1 MTMKDIKHMTLEEK
15 VGQMVGFAFYGTTFS
30 EELRIQLQELKAGLV
45 IFFKDNVGTLE
56 ETHKLIQDIHKAAD
70 IAPFIALDQ
79 EGGMVTRVTT
89 GVVQSPGA
97 MAMSANQST
106 HDTYLMAKAMGEEL
120 RALGFNFN
128 FAPVADINNN
138 PNNPV
143 INVRSYSDDPSI
155 VSEYVVAAM
164 KGYHEANMMTSLKH
178 FPGHGDTNVDSHI
191 GLPTVDFD
199 LKRMYEIELVP
210 FMKAIEA
217 GAPGIMSSHVRFQ
230 NIDPEF
236 PTSMSKKVL
245 ADLLRN
251 QMKFDGLI
259 VTDSLTM
266 GAIHRNY
273 TLEDIVLH
281 AFNAGNDILI
291 TCGARDI
298 KAQRAFVE
306 TAIRLVKDGK
316 IPMSQIEESVKR
328 ILRFKQEYRVEDQT
342 SDFKKVLEKIGKQN
356 HLRLAKSISQGSITL
371 VKDSKV
377 LLPIKQEES
386 VLVVFPI
393 IKVVTL
399 ADNTQG
405 ELTSLV
411 DYLGQYRTCDKHYI
425 SIDPTEQESKR
436 LFEIETQYDKVVY
449 CSYNAFLYPNQ
460 NRLINSLKNPNV
472 IVASMRTP
480 YDINA
485 LPNINTYIC
494 CYEASPLS
502 FEALTNVLIGTTQPT
517 GKLPIKL

>member
-1 MTMKDIKHMTLEEK
+1 
-15 VGQMVGFAFYGTTFS
+15 
-30 EELRIQLQELKAGLV
+30 
-45 IFFKDNVGTLE
+45 
-56 ETHKLIQDIHKAAD
+56 
-70 IAPFIALDQ
+70 
-79 EGGMVTRVTT
+79 
-89 GVVQSPGA
+89 
-97 MAMSANQST
+97 
-106 HDTYLMAKAMGEEL
+106 
-120 RALGFNFN
+120 
-128 FAPVADINNN
+128 
-138 PNNPV
+138 
-143 INVRSYSDDPSI
+143 
-155 VSEYVVAAM
+155 
-164 KGYHEANMMTSLKH
+164 
-178 FPGHGDTNVDSHI
+178 
-191 GLPTVDFD
+191 
-199 LKRMYEIELVP
+199 MYEIELVP
-210 FMKAIEA
+210 FMKAMEA

-230 NIDPEF
+230 SIDPKF

-245 ADLLRN
+245 TDLLRN

-273 TLEDIVLH
+273 SLEDIVLH

-298 KAQRAFVE
+298 KAQRAFIE
-306 TAIRLVKDGK
+306 TAIRLVKDGQ
-316 IPMSQIEESVKR
+316 IPMSRVEESVKR

-342 SDFKKVLEKIGKQN
+342 SDFKQVMEKIGKQKN
-356 HLRLAKSISQGSITL
+356 LYLAKSISQGSITL
-371 VKDSKV
+371 VKDSNS
-377 LLPIKQEES
+377 LLPIKEKEH

-425 SIDPTEQESKR
+425 SIDPTEEESKR
-436 LFEIETQYDKVVY
+436 LLEIETQYDKVIY

-460 NRLINSLKNPNV
+460 SRLINSLKNSNV
-472 IVASMRTP
+472 IIASMRTP

-485 LPNINTYIC
+485 LPSINTYIC

-502 FEALTNVLIGTTQPT
+502 FEALTNVLIGSNQPT